1 MMKPAALMLMMALCA
16 TGPGAALAQ
25 GLTTDF
31 SAYQG
36 NANKPID
43 IEADLLEV
51 DDRQKQ
57 ATFRGNVV
65 ARQGDFS
72 LRSRELV
79 VSYSGRAA
87 TAVSQPAKAEAATA
101 AADPQPEAPAAP
113 AQAAE
118 PGSRRGDAPADITRI
133 EAKGGVIVSTR
144 ERQTATSEWADF
156 DVKSQVITIG
166 GNVVLSQGDNVLRG
180 DRLVIDLQSGR
191 SRFEV
196 AGQEGESQQRIRGL
210 FQPRARTK
218 PTPDAATPTAP
229 AATPAQ

>member
-1 MMKPAALMLMMALCA
+1 MMMKHPGLASAMAVLVVLGLLRA
-16 TGPGAALAQ
+16 DAVQAQ

-36 NANKPID
+36 NADKPID

-57 ATFRGNVV
+57 ATFRGNVL

-72 LRSRELV
+72 LRSRELI

-87 TAVSQPAKAEAATA
+87 AAASQTARAETAPAATA
-101 AADPQPEAPAAP
+101 DAT
-113 AQAAE
+113 
-118 PGSRRGDAPADITRI
+118 RGDAPADITRI
-133 EAKGGVIVSTR
+133 EAKGGVIVGTR
-144 ERQTATSEWADF
+144 DKQTATSEWADF
-156 DVKSQVITIG
+156 DVKAQVITIG

-180 DRLVIDLQSGR
+180 DRLVIDLKTGR

-196 AGQEGESQQRIRGL
+196 AAQDGTGQQRIRGL
-210 FQPRARTK
+210 FQPRARTN
-218 PTPDAATPTAP
+218 PADPNAAPSTAP
-229 AATPAQ
+229 ASPPAQ